1 MNKTLQEIIKIYSTK
16 SHIDFSNYLLNL
28 SKDTLISIFSDL
40 LTIYINDKNSSTIRE
55 FLTVELAGYKH
66 NTKKIGFNG
75 FKQISIDKAI
85 NCEAKPK
92 FYRLYMGKIQ

>member
-40 LTIYINDKNSSTIRE
+40 LTSDTVSSRYYTAAQYAE
-55 FLTVELAGYKH
+55 YTPHPLAH
-66 NTKKIGFNG
+66 CCV
-75 FKQISIDKAI
+75 S
-85 NCEAKPK
+85 
-92 FYRLYMGKIQ
+92 